1 MSIPSPSPA
10 ATPPPPTTRLAG
22 WMIARRRGLAWL
34 GALILVIAWPSSSRL
49 EMDRTIDQM
58 FADDDPTL
66 VAYEE
71 LRESFGGNA
80 VVMLVYRD
88 ETLFTPAGLERAEE
102 ISRQVAAVPG
112 VRGTLSVAELNG
124 ILGYLRPS
132 GGLFGGRG
140 SSDVPPLLRGRDAI
154 ARAFDTLFAGY
165 THSEDRRLGSVVA
178 LLDVADDERG
188 FADAV
193 QGLVQV
199 TRALPPEAT
208 EAVLVGEPVLLEQ
221 GFDLIQR
228 DGRRLAWLTVAL
240 LSPCVLMLIRSLRFV
255 ILQAI
260 VILWAVTLTRAI
272 LQWLDFELSLVSSI
286 LTAIVTVITVTAV
299 IHLGSS
305 QRVLR
310 KRGYDSKPAAAR
322 SMAWLIPPIFW
333 ACVTDAAG
341 FLSLTVSGVTPVR
354 EFGWMMA
361 IASLA
366 VFAAMVLFAPLVIT
380 GGSTRFAELEAYSRL
395 FDPKLMQRRGRQV
408 RKGSLRLASVL
419 VRYRSATI
427 AVALGLAGL
436 TLAGVSRLE
445 IESSF
450 LRNFRE
456 DSRLVSAYQMVESE
470 LSGAGVWDVVLDAPE
485 VLTSKYLNQVRELQR
500 ELRAIDVDG
509 ERLTKV
515 LSLADADEIA
525 ARVPLLRFA
534 SPTLRL
540 AGMRTAIPAFS
551 DALLVPA
558 GRGDQDDSDNEN
570 SPGPAGDQERE
581 PARADGSDGPNGSS
595 NAGGSNGSGGSGGP
609 NGADGADGAG
619 GADAR
624 KLRIMLR
631 SREHLPT
638 ETKIA
643 LIEEVERVV
652 AEQTTSPDWRAA
664 FAETE
669 TETEGRPGRVT
680 GYYVLLARVV
690 SQLISDQWR
699 CLGVSA
705 ALVWLLLC
713 FATRSPRLAL
723 IALIPNVLPVL
734 GVLAA
739 LGLSGIKMN
748 MGAAMIAAVS
758 IGLSIDGS
766 VHFMAN
772 YRRKVARGRS
782 PYHAVLFA
790 QKQIGLPLLMATLA
804 LVVGFSVLSIS
815 EFIPTATFGV
825 LTAAALVA
833 GTVTNLTLLPALLGS
848 PRETVARPSE
858 ATGEAT

>member
-1 MSIPSPSPA
+1 
-10 ATPPPPTTRLAG
+10 
-22 WMIARRRGLAWL
+22 MIARRREMAVIGLIILALAWP
-34 GALILVIAWPSSSRL
+34 ASSRL

-58 FADDDPTL
+58 FASDDPTL
-66 VAYEE
+66 LAYEE

-88 ETLFTPAGLERAEE
+88 QRLFTPEGLRRATE
-102 ISRQVAAVPG
+102 ISDRVKAVPG

-124 ILGYLRPS
+124 ILGLIRPA
-132 GGLFGGRG
+132 GLFSR
-140 SSDVPPLLRGRDAI
+140 SASDSPPLLRRRDPI
-154 ARAFDTLFAGY
+154 ARAFDELFAGY

-178 LLDVADDERG
+178 LLDISDEERG

-193 QGLVQV
+193 RGLTQVVRELPQG
-199 TRALPPEAT
+199 AT
-208 EAVLVGEPVLLEQ
+208 DAVLVGEPVLLEQ

-240 LSPCVLMLIRSLRFV
+240 LSPCVLVLIRSIRFV
-255 ILQAI
+255 ILQAL

-272 LQWLDFELSLVSSI
+272 LHWLGFELSLVSSI

-310 KRGYDSKPAAAR
+310 KRGYDAKPAAAR
-322 SMAWLIPPIFW
+322 SFAWLVPPIFW

-366 VFAAMVLFAPLVIT
+366 VFIAMSLFAPLLLT
-380 GGSTRFAELEAYSRL
+380 GGSSRFAKLETWAQSL
-395 FDPKLMQRRGRQV
+395 DPKLLARRGRQV
-408 RKGSLRLASVL
+408 RKGSLRMASCL
-419 VRYRSATI
+419 VRYRLATI
-427 AVALGLAGL
+427 AVAACLGGL
-436 TLAGVSRLE
+436 TMLGVSRLE

-450 LRNFRE
+450 LRNFHE
-456 DSRLVSAYQMVESE
+456 DSDLVAAYQMVESE

-485 VLTSKYLNQVRELQR
+485 NLTSGYMIQVRGLQQ

-525 ARVPLLRFA
+525 AGVPLLRFVP
-534 SPTLRL
+534 PTLRL
-540 AGMRTAIPAFS
+540 AGIRTAIPEFS
-551 DALLVPA
+551 DALLVPVA
-558 GRGDQDDSDNEN
+558 PPDPTAETDRSAANNAAADSED
-570 SPGPAGDQERE
+570 
-581 PARADGSDGPNGSS
+581 ADS
-595 NAGGSNGSGGSGGP
+595 
-609 NGADGADGAG
+609 
-619 GADAR
+619 ADAGASRVADANVGVDADAASEGR

-643 LIEEVERVV
+643 LIGEVERVV
-652 AEQTTSPDWRAA
+652 AAWTESPEWRGAFPEDDPPRAA
-664 FAETE
+664 
-669 TETEGRPGRVT
+669 GRVT

-699 CLGVSA
+699 CLAVSA

-713 FATRSPRLAL
+713 VATRSPRLATV
-723 IALIPNVLPVL
+723 ALIPNVLPVL
-734 GVLAA
+734 AVLAA
-739 LGLSGIKMN
+739 LGLSGTKMN

-772 YRRKVARGRS
+772 YRRKLLRGRS

-804 LVVGFSVLSIS
+804 LVIGFSVLAIS

-833 GTVTNLTLLPALLGS
+833 GTLTNLTLLPALLGIGI
-848 PRETVARPSE
+848 TRPKL
-858 ATGEAT
+858 TN

>member
-1 MSIPSPSPA
+1 
-10 ATPPPPTTRLAG
+10 
-22 WMIARRRGLAWL
+22 MIARRRELAVTGLIILALAWP
-34 GALILVIAWPSSSRL
+34 ASSRL

-58 FADDDPTL
+58 FASDDPTL
-66 VAYEE
+66 LAYEE

-88 ETLFTPAGLERAEE
+88 ERLFTPEGLQRATE
-102 ISRQVAAVPG
+102 ISDRVKLVPG

-124 ILGYLRPS
+124 ILGLIRPP
-132 GGLFGGRG
+132 GLFRR
-140 SSDVPPLLRGRDAI
+140 SSDDTPPLLRRRDPI
-154 ARAFDTLFAGY
+154 ARAFDQLFAGY
-165 THSEDRRLGSVVA
+165 THSENRRLGSVVA
-178 LLDVADDERG
+178 LLDVADEERG

-193 QGLVQV
+193 RGLSEVV
-199 TRALPPEAT
+199 RELPEGAT
-208 EAVLVGEPVLLEQ
+208 DAVLVGEPVLLEQ

-240 LSPCVLMLIRSLRFV
+240 LSPCVLVLIRSIRFV
-255 ILQAI
+255 ILQAL
-260 VILWAVTLTRAI
+260 VILWAVTMTRAI
-272 LQWLDFELSLVSSI
+272 LHWLDFELSLVSSI

-310 KRGYDSKPAAAR
+310 KRGYEAKPAAAR
-322 SMAWLIPPIFW
+322 SLAWLIPPIFW
-333 ACVTDAAG
+333 ACITDAAG

-366 VFAAMVLFAPLVIT
+366 VFVAMSLFAPLLLT
-380 GGSTRFAELEAYSRL
+380 GGSSRFARLESWAQSI
-395 FDPKLMQRRGRQV
+395 DPKLLARRGRQV
-408 RKGSLRLASVL
+408 RKGSLRIASFL
-419 VRYRSATI
+419 VRHRLATI
-427 AVALGLAGL
+427 AVAACLSGL
-436 TLAGVSRLE
+436 TMLGVSRLE

-450 LRNFRE
+450 LRNFHE
-456 DSRLVSAYQMVESE
+456 DSDLVAAYQMVESE

-485 VLTSKYLNQVRELQR
+485 NLTTGYMNQVRGLQQ
-500 ELRAIDVDG
+500 ELRDIDVDG

-525 ARVPLLRFA
+525 AGVPLFRFV
-534 SPTLRL
+534 SPAIRL
-540 AGMRTAIPAFS
+540 AGIRTAIPEFS

-558 GRGDQDDSDNEN
+558 
-570 SPGPAGDQERE
+570 E
-581 PARADGSDGPNGSS
+581 PPDPTAETEPPTANNAAD
-595 NAGGSNGSGGSGGP
+595 AV
-609 NGADGADGAG
+609 AG
-619 GADAR
+619 GAADVNVGADAVAARDGR

-643 LIEEVERVV
+643 LIGEVERVV
-652 AEQTTSPDWRAA
+652 AAWTESPEWGAAFPDDDPPRAA
-664 FAETE
+664 
-669 TETEGRPGRVT
+669 GRVT

-699 CLGVSA
+699 CLAVSA

-713 FATRSPRLAL
+713 VATRSPRLAL
-723 IALIPNVLPVL
+723 VALIPNVLPVL

-739 LGLSGIKMN
+739 LGLSGTRMN

-772 YRRKVARGRS
+772 YRRKLSRGRT

-804 LVVGFSVLSIS
+804 LVIGFSVLAIS

-833 GTVTNLTLLPALLGS
+833 GTLTNLTLLPALLGIGI
-848 PRETVARPSE
+848 TRPKP
-858 ATGEAT
+858 TN